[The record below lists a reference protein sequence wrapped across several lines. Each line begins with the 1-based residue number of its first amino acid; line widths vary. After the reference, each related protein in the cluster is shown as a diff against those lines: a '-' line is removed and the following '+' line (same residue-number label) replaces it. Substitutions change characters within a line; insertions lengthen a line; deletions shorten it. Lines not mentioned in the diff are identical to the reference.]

1 MQNVPLSAQRAPLLP
16 ALELTES
23 HQLSLVQSRQL
34 LLKLNKEITSQ
45 QLVLV
50 MYYIVCSLNIKVA
63 VTKFG
68 RLPQIRLDGS
78 WFGAR
83 FGMAANIARCSAVEC
98 QLYIADSFMTRFCY
112 CTENKSSIEL
122 FIGLCKIFHFRS

>member
-50 MYYIVCSLNIKVA
+50 MYYIVCNWNLKVA
-63 VTKFG
+63 VIK
-68 RLPQIRLDGS
+68 L
-78 WFGAR
+78 
-83 FGMAANIARCSAVEC
+83 
-98 QLYIADSFMTRFCY
+98 ADWQ
-112 CTENKSSIEL
+112 KL
-122 FIGLCKIFHFRS
+122 GLMVLGLV